1 EGRAPVDRAGRAAV
15 QGRGGAAEHLLE
27 LGAHPAQV
35 RGGDRDGVGGA
46 PHGGAALLHR
56 PRGLRGGLGLRAQ
69 GGRARRRRPPLRPR
83 EDREPR
89 GRHRGDPH
97 PRRLG
102 GHLLR
107 GHPPA
112 DHRREGGEPGVRH
125 RRPRALDRREPR
137 RGGAPAGARGGDDL
151 AGARGGRRAPA
162 HGRPVLHGSAG
173 RPEPRPLHG
182 GGVAGPG
189 HRPARRGRDRG
200 RGPADHALVVPRAH
214 RRDAPRDGA
223 RRHPRG
229 RRRLRPPGRR
239 RLPQAPRAPRRRPA
253 LRRHARPVPVGHDAR
268 GRPPHV
274 ARAPGRDP
282 APGGRRRRAHPPRA
296 RGSRGAR
303 DRDQRRL

>member
-15 QGRGGAAEHLLE
+15 QVRGGAAEHLLE

-35 RGGDRDGVGGA
+35 RGGNRDRVRGA

-69 GGRARRRRPPLRPR
+69 GGRARRRRAPLRPR

-102 GHLLR
+102 GHRLR

-112 DHRREGGEPGVRH
+112 DHRRGGGQSRVRH
-125 RRPRALDRREPR
+125 RRPRAVDRREPR
-137 RGGAPAGARGGDDL
+137 RGGAPAGPGGGDDL

-162 HGRPVLHGSAG
+162 HGRVVLHGRPG
-173 RPEPRPLHG
+173 RPDPRPLHRG
-182 GGVAGPG
+182 AVAGPG
-189 HRPARRGRDRG
+189 HRPARRGGDRG
-200 RGPADHALVVPRAH
+200 RGPADHALVLARAH
-214 RRDAPRDGA
+214 RRDAARDGA
-223 RRHPRG
+223 RRDPG
-229 RRRLRPPGRR
+229 GGRRLRAPGRR
-239 RLPQAPRAPRRRPA
+239 GIPQAPRAPGGRPA

-268 GRPPHV
+268 GGPPDV
-274 ARAPGRDP
+274 TRAPGRDP
-282 APGGRRRRAHPPRA
+282 APGQRRRRADPPRA
-296 RGSRGAR
+296 GGPRDAR
-303 DRDQRRL
+303 DGDQRRL